1 MITNREEANKYY
13 KLVNELVDEYIDKW
27 KIRPSRLKK
36 YLKPGS
42 KRFENFLMRH
52 NLSEVKGVEKVLKDV
67 IEDRSSMESDGVIKF
82 ESYFLFESSEY
93 KVPSMKEC
101 LYKGIEKAD
110 LKMEK
115 VLANYFDTNLG
126 SIDIKDSDKHSFR
139 LENWEGDNKNVIIY
153 SSDNLEVIKE
163 NIFNH
168 LYDELSKKEIELTDK
183 IKINLNELINEEN
196 FEEKLDVILKEDKLI
211 EIITDL
217 LEGYKLDGDMNNHF
231 IWVKK
236 Y

>member
-67 IEDRSSMESDGVIKF
+67 IEDRSSMESDSIIKF

-93 KVPSMKEC
+93 KVSSMKEC

-126 SIDIKDSDKHSFR
+126 SIDIKDSDKHLFR

-196 FEEKLDVILKEDKLI
+196 FEEKLDIVLKEDKLI

-231 IWVKK
+231 IWAKK
-236 Y
+236 D

>member
-42 KRFENFLMRH
+42 KRFENFLMRN
-52 NLSEVKGVEKVLKDV
+52 NLSEVKGVEKVLKDI

-82 ESYFLFESSEY
+82 ESFFLFESSKY
-93 KVPSMKEC
+93 KISSMIEC

-126 SIDIKDSDKHSFR
+126 SIDIKDSDKHLFR
-139 LENWEGDNKNVIIY
+139 LENWDGENKNVIIY
-153 SSDNLEVIKE
+153 SSENIEVIKE

-168 LYDELSKKEIELTDK
+168 LYNELSKKEIDLTDK

-196 FEEKLDVILKEDKLI
+196 FEEKIEKILSENKLI
-211 EIITDL
+211 EIISGL
-217 LEGYKLDGDMNNHF
+217 LDGYKLDGNVNNHF
-231 IWVKK
+231 VWVKK
-236 Y
+236 D